1 MHIYCHLKEFESWQL
16 NWSTCMPFITDK
28 THRRPFFPCD
38 PGASWAPSWGFPRFS
53 SRAWCTASVH
63 WGSSSQVEYT
73 VDGNPNPPNPNPQLI
88 GGFSQG
94 FNHPRWCRVSSTHCW
109 VDGRHI
115 HWPKWGPS
123 RSWFPCRRLG
133 IHGVEV
139 NVRIWRISLYI
150 PYIIYIQFRWVVWC
164 CMSWFLPDSISL
176 LCCALPRFL
185 QSCGFH
191 SIGSHWGGRRVQQ
204 IVMNYHNY
212 PLVI

>member
-94 FNHPRWCRVSSTHCW
+94 FNHPRWCRISQPSTVLLMLVRW
-109 VDGRHI
+109 DDG
-115 HWPKWGPS
+115 PCEMWGQKHTELQGGNH
-123 RSWFPCRRLG
+123 RSWLG
-133 IHGVEV
+133 WQPQVQVEITV
-139 NVRIWRISLYI
+139 L
-150 PYIIYIQFRWVVWC
+150 
-164 CMSWFLPDSISL
+164 
-176 LCCALPRFL
+176 
-185 QSCGFH
+185 
-191 SIGSHWGGRRVQQ
+191 
-204 IVMNYHNY
+204 
-212 PLVI
+212 